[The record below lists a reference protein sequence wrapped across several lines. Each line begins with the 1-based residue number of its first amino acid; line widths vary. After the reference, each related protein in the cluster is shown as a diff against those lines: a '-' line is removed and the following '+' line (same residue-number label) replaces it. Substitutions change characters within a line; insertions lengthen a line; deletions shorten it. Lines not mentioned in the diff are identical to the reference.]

1 MVETFTKTLD
11 RYFYPRIVQ
20 KFSSASSVSQNQRQ
34 LQLQPGR
41 YWHRGELPEPE
52 EKFNDIHIWESGQT
66 IKILRSNYFPS
77 KLSLVSLDLSAPRKR
92 NEHQGHGSFEVSH
105 IWKFFRQMS
114 IKDSS
119 KWSCTEFSFHQSKS
133 KVEEKLRGRFT
144 LKNGVKGTPVCF
156 FKLF

>member
-11 RYFYPRIVQ
+11 WDFYPRIVQ

-34 LQLQPGR
+34 LQLQQGR

-52 EKFNDIHIWESGQT
+52 EKFNDIHIWDWD
-66 IKILRSNYFPS
+66 FPS
-77 KLSLVSLDLSAPRKR
+77 KLSLVSLDLVAPRKR
-92 NEHQGHGSFEVSH
+92 NENQDHGSHV
-105 IWKFFRQMS
+105 WKLFHQML

-156 FKLF
+156 SKFF